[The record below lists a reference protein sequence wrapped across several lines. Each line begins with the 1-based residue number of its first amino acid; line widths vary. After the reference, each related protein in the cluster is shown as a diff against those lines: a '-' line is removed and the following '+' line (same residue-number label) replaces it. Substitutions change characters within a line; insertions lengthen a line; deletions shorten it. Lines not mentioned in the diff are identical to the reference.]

1 MEDYEKTQASIRLM
15 SELAK
20 GKKMGE
26 EKGWE
31 TIENVESALGIM

>member
-1 MEDYEKTQASIRLM
+1 LNLLIQ

-31 TIENVESALGIM
+31 TIENAESTLGIL